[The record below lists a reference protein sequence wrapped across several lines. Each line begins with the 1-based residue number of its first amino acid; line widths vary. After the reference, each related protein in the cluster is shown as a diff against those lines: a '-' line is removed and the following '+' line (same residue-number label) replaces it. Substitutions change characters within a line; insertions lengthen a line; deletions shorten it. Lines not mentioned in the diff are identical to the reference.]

1 MLEKFKSGFVTI
13 VGKSNVGKST
23 LMNVLIG
30 EKIAIVSN
38 KPQTTRN
45 KITGIL
51 NKQNM
56 QVVFLDT
63 PGIHN
68 PKTKLGEYMSKSV
81 DEAIKGIDMLIMV
94 IEPGYIT
101 KIDYEIAENF
111 KRTKNKILVINK
123 IDTVKKDK
131 VLAAIDEFSAYNF
144 DEIIPISARNGD
156 GLEELERIIYSRIHE
171 GPKYFPDDMITD
183 QPERQICAEIIR
195 EKALINLKEEIPHGI
210 GIEILQMKE
219 IRDDL
224 TQIDATIY
232 CEKPSHKAIIIGKK
246 GTMIGKIGKEARID
260 IENLLNTKVN
270 LQLWVKIKEDWRNKP
285 LELVNLGYS
294 SKDL

>member
-1 MLEKFKSGFVTI
+1 
-13 VGKSNVGKST
+13 
-23 LMNVLIG
+23 
-30 EKIAIVSN
+30 
-38 KPQTTRN
+38 
-45 KITGIL
+45 
-51 NKQNM
+51 
-56 QVVFLDT
+56 
-63 PGIHN
+63 
-68 PKTKLGEYMSKSV
+68 MSKSV

-111 KRTKNKILVINK
+111 KSIKNKILVINK

>member
-23 LMNVLIG
+23 LMNALIG

-111 KRTKNKILVINK
+111 KSTKNKILVINK

-156 GLEELERIIYSRIHE
+156 GLEELERIIYSRIPE

-246 GTMIGKIGKEARID
+246 GTMIGKIGKEARLD

>member
-23 LMNVLIG
+23 LMNALIG

-51 NKQNM
+51 NEQNM

-111 KRTKNKILVINK
+111 KSTKNKILVINK

-156 GLEELERIIYSRIHE
+156 GLEELERIIYSRIPE

-219 IRDDL
+219 VRDDL

>member
-1 MLEKFKSGFVTI
+1 MSNIFKSGFVTI

-23 LMNVLIG
+23 LMNALVG

-51 NKQNM
+51 SKENM

-68 PKTKLGEYMSKSV
+68 PKTKLGEYMTKSV
-81 DEAIKGIDMLIMV
+81 NEAMKGMDLLIMV

-101 KIDYEIAENF
+101 QMDYNIAESVKNV
-111 KRTKNKILVINK
+111 KNKLLVINK

-131 VLAAIDEFSAYNF
+131 ILSVIDEFRSYDF
-144 DEIIPISARNGD
+144 LEIIPISAQNED
-156 GLEELERIIYSRIHE
+156 GIDTLEAEIYNRLQE

-195 EKALINLKEEIPHGI
+195 EKALLNLKEEIPHGI
-210 GIEILQMKE
+210 GIEIISMKA

-232 CEKPSHKAIIIGKK
+232 CEKASHKSIIIGKK
-246 GTMIGKIGKEARID
+246 GSMIGKIGSQARID
-260 IENLLNTKVN
+260 IENLLGTRIN

-285 LELVNLGYS
+285 LELINLGYS
-294 SKDL
+294 AKEL

>member
-23 LMNVLIG
+23 LMNALIG

-111 KRTKNKILVINK
+111 KSIKNKILVINK

-131 VLAAIDEFSAYNF
+131 VLAAIDEFSAYIF

-156 GLEELERIIYSRIHE
+156 GLEELDRIIYSRIHE

>member
-23 LMNVLIG
+23 LMNALIG

-111 KRTKNKILVINK
+111 KNIKNKILVINK

-131 VLAAIDEFSAYNF
+131 ILAAIDEFSTYNF
-144 DEIIPISARNGD
+144 DDIVPISARNGD
-156 GLEELERIIYSRIHE
+156 GLDALENIIYSRIPE

-210 GIEILQMKE
+210 GVEILQMKE
-219 IRDDL
+219 VRDDL

>member
-23 LMNVLIG
+23 LMNALIG

-111 KRTKNKILVINK
+111 KSTKNKILVINK

>member
-23 LMNVLIG
+23 LMNALIG

-111 KRTKNKILVINK
+111 KSTKNKILVINK

-131 VLAAIDEFSAYNF
+131 VLAAIDEFSAYIF

-156 GLEELERIIYSRIHE
+156 GLEELDRIIYSRIHE

>member
-23 LMNVLIG
+23 LMNALIG

-111 KRTKNKILVINK
+111 KSTKNKILVINK

-260 IENLLNTKVN
+260 IENFLNTKVN